1 MSSSKQSRCWL
12 SRLDW
17 DMPDPIS
24 PSGEGRFRPVGSY
37 LMVHHSFPTALQIVA
52 VLHGVRDAKE

>member
-1 MSSSKQSRCWL
+1 
-12 SRLDW
+12 
-17 DMPDPIS
+17 MPDPIS